1 MLNASHTLDSLTDLI
16 FLVIEQ
22 LNELGLQSSNLVPFR
37 KQKLVWLMHL

>member
-22 LNELGLQSSNLVPFR
+22 VNELGLQSSNLVPFL